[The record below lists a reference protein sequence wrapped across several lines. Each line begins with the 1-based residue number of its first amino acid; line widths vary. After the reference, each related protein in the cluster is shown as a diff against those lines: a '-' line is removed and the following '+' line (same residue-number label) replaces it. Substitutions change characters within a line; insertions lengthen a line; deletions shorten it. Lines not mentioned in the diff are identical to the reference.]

1 MGTVFTALLLALL
14 AAAVYFAG
22 RSIRRRKGCGGN
34 CAGCSGCPNRPLPK
48 VKSAESVPV
57 GTVERSCLY
66 GNAAEARGF
75 QRHDGAVF

>member
-14 AAAVYFAG
+14 AVAVYFAG
-22 RSIRRRKGCGGN
+22 RSIRRRKAAAATAPGA
-34 CAGCSGCPNRPLPK
+34 AGAPTGLPK
-48 VKSAESVPV
+48 VRSAETVPA